1 MKVILTNG
9 FNILLFHRNIMI
21 YILVSC
27 DPTCLFS
34 LDQHIEGNI
43 KIKYKHNKWKET
55 RKKKKSESINI
66 YCTRSFKNCC
76 YIF

>member
-34 LDQHIEGNI
+34 VDQHIEGNI
-43 KIKYKHNKWKET
+43 KIEYKHK
-55 RKKKKSESINI
+55 
-66 YCTRSFKNCC
+66 
-76 YIF
+76 